1 MSDNPPDLTLSSRTL
16 GDTITL
22 DRWLTQSQG
31 AVWLCEG
38 STGLM
43 GIPRSVR
50 YQEGAGDGGRRLGSR
65 AKVRP
70 LLLKLAVYGGLD
82 AQRDTIDS
90 LRRIV
95 LADDATLTATIDGV
109 SWTLGVVYDN
119 GLEGDYALSK
129 ATSRLTLIDLAM
141 TAPQPFWAAASPWS
155 ESYAVMSGGEPF
167 LPELAGLHVAGSSLG
182 DGVHHVDITSD
193 APMPVTVDVT
203 GPADTVGFHIGGVGW
218 TSGAVASGSHL
229 RVWRSEDGLPMVQV
243 DGKDAW
249 ATLRQGPRFP
259 LLQPGGNDIDI
270 TVTGAAAAT
279 RSEDTDTVAA
289 TNLVTDPALRKGACK
304 HDTGEWSWSHP
315 TGAQHGTMT
324 LTGDGALH
332 ACWVEVAKPASG
344 WPDGGLTAVVGGWV
358 QTRDGKANGTSPAI
372 GGLTVDQ
379 YDEHGA
385 LLCSIARDDTA
396 DGSYKTTFVPQTGC
410 TRIRVGAYGEDCSQ
424 VSLIGLISGAD
435 SWFDGATTWCAW
447 TGTADASTSV
457 MHGTTYTG
465 GTSVRVEATPL
476 KETVR

>member
-1 MSDNPPDLTLSSRTL
+1 MTDSQLSLMLSSATVGDVIRL
-16 GDTITL
+16 GDRSGDSGVL
-22 DRWLTQSQG
+22 
-31 AVWLCEG
+31 LCEG

-43 GIPRSVR
+43 GIPRSTR

-70 LLLKLAVYGGLD
+70 LLLKLAVHGSLG
-82 AQRDTIDS
+82 AQRALIDR

-95 LADDATLTATIDGV
+95 LAEDATLTATIDGV
-109 SWTLGVVYDN
+109 SWTLGVSYDN

-141 TAPQPFWAAASPWS
+141 TAPQPFWEAASPWS
-155 ESYAVMSGGEPF
+155 EQYSVMSGGEPF

-203 GPADTVGFHIGGVGW
+203 GPADTVGFSIGGVGW

-279 RSEDTDTVAA
+279 RSEDTGTVAA

-324 LTGDGALH
+324 LTRDGALH

-372 GGLTVDQ
+372 GGLTVGQ
-379 YDEHGA
+379 YDASGA

-396 DGSYKTTFVPQTGC
+396 DGAYKATFAPQPGC
-410 TRIRVGAYGEDCSQ
+410 ARIRVGAYGEDCSQ

-435 SWFDGATTWCAW
+435 SWFDGNTTWCAW
-447 TGTADASTSV
+447 TGAADASTSV